1 MENGRAGRKG
11 DLATVITLVMAA
23 IIAIAVLFFLLGGIF
38 PLIRVIGVD
47 VPTEALVD
55 MKKSYVVSSCSGWL
69 DSGALEISYNPKI
82 NDAQKSAD
90 LGWDE
95 FCSPDAIRDN
105 PMMRCTCAKAC
116 TKAVSADKKCQLNPN
131 IFKPDLFTHST
142 DDPEKGTISTSFE
155 SREGVS
161 RKFAASYCALDF
173 LKSLSEIDRTC
184 RPESETAG
192 LIVVQ
197 IQLEYSKPI
206 ADYGTLTPIGSLRT
220 ITGDPFPNINE
231 VKVTCR
237 VTCRVPGGCDG
248 TTVSVNYGCKS
259 YRPYWA
265 SLNSADHCC
274 ERSITSYPGSVIPNA
289 ERTIPVSTGRCL
301 GSAGECGSIENFRV
315 ESSEETNA
323 YSSITFISG
332 DGAKALERFQI
343 VEPAQTCDHIAEGE
357 SCSKEF
363 TIRALDEVFDV
374 DIGGS
379 LRGAHSL
386 ENNALYCKAVY
397 QGDDIFSTREPPVL
411 TVLAAQSAYYAYDTA
426 PGNVYKNFLCINEDE
441 NCNAI
446 SQSQA
451 GARPGT
457 PYDMSAGNLKGACG

>member
-1 MENGRAGRKG
+1 MEKGRAGRKG
-11 DLATVITLVMAA
+11 DLATVITLVMAV
-23 IIAIAVLFFLLGGIF
+23 IIAIAVLLLLLGGIF
-38 PLIRVIGVD
+38 PLMKVLGVD

-55 MKKSYVVSSCSGWL
+55 MKKGYVVSSCSGWL

-90 LGWDE
+90 LEWDE
-95 FCSPDAIRDN
+95 FCSPEAIKD

-131 IFKPDLFTHST
+131 IFKPDLFTPST
-142 DDPEKGTISTSFE
+142 EYPEKGAISTSFE
-155 SREGVS
+155 SRENVS
-161 RKFAASYCALDF
+161 RKFAPSYCVLDF
-173 LKSLSEIDRTC
+173 LKSMKDIDRVC

-192 LIVVQ
+192 LLVVQ
-197 IQLEYSKPI
+197 TQLRYSKPI
-206 ADYGTLTPIGSLRT
+206 ADYGTLKPKGSTTLV
-220 ITGDPFPNINE
+220 TGDPFPNINE
-231 VKVTCR
+231 VKVTCQ
-237 VTCRVPGGCDG
+237 VTCRVPGGCEG

-259 YRPYWA
+259 YRPYPA
-265 SLNSADHCC
+265 SLNAADHCC

-301 GSAGECGSIENFRV
+301 GGATECGSIENFRV
-315 ESSEETNA
+315 DSSEETNA

-343 VEPAQTCDHIAEGE
+343 VETAQTCDPIAEGE

-374 DIGGS
+374 DAFGS

-397 QGDDIFSTREPPVL
+397 QGDDIFSTGEPPTL
-411 TVLAAQSAYYAYDTA
+411 TVLASESAYADILGFS
-426 PGNVYKNFLCINEDE
+426 GNVYKNFLCINEDE